1 LKTIAKLQE
10 SQGDVNKEYAV
21 LKTQNL
27 NYEQKVFKLEGEIE
41 YLEKN
46 YQGKIEEL
54 QNKLKVKN

>member
-1 LKTIAKLQE
+1 MKTIAKLQE

-41 YLEKN
+41 SLEKN
-46 YQGKIEEL
+46 YQGKI
-54 QNKLKVKN
+54 